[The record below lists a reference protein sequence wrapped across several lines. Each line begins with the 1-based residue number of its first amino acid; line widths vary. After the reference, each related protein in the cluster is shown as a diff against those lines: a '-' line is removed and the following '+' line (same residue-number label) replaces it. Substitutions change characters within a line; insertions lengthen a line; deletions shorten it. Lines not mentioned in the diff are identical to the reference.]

1 MRGTFAVL
9 IGLAVAAAIV
19 AAQPRS
25 AESDMAA
32 AAQALI
38 ASLDNE
44 QLIKVRWPF
53 DSEERFNW
61 FFVPRDREG
70 LTWAAMNAHQRE
82 AAAALLR
89 AGLSAAGYK
98 KWEGIRT
105 LEGVLREM
113 ERSARRDPERYHF
126 TIFGEPGSKAW
137 AWRYEGHHIAQN
149 WTIVGGKATATT
161 PAFFGANPAEVREGP
176 HRGLRVL
183 AAEED
188 LARALVASLTPE
200 QSRVARIAD
209 VAPPDIITGNS
220 RRAAIIDRTGLSAA
234 ALTEAQR
241 KALMRLIEEHAS
253 AQAPGLA
260 EQRMRKV
267 RGEDPSDVRFVW
279 AGPVERAPGNGHY
292 YRIQGRTFLIEYDN
306 TQNDGNHQHVVWRD
320 FTGDFGED
328 LLAEHYAYSP
338 H

>member
-1 MRGTFAVL
+1 MRNTFAVL
-9 IGLAVAAAIV
+9 IGLAVAVMIAT
-19 AAQPRS
+19 AQQRS

-38 ASLDNE
+38 ASLDKE
-44 QLIKVRWPF
+44 QLAKVRWPF

-70 LTWAAMNAHQRE
+70 LTWAAMNARQRE
-82 AAAALLR
+82 AAVALLR
-89 AGLSAAGYK
+89 TGLSAVGYK

-105 LEGVLREM
+105 LEGVLLEM
-113 ERSARRDPERYHF
+113 ERSARRDPERYYF

-176 HRGLRVL
+176 HKGLRVL

-188 LARALVASLTPE
+188 LARVLVSSLTPE
-200 QSRVARIAD
+200 QSRAARIAD

-234 ALTEAQR
+234 ALTEVQR

-267 RGEDPSDVRFVW
+267 RGEDPSDVRFAW
-279 AGPVERAPGNGHY
+279 AGPIERAPGSGHY
-292 YRIQGRTFLIEYDN
+292 YRVQGRTFLIEYDN
-306 TQNDGNHQHVVWRD
+306 TQDDGNHQHVVWRD

-328 LLAEHYAYSP
+328 LLVEHYAHAP